1 MEPVPTMESGGYPY
15 KEISPNDE
23 VVAESGIRNQ
33 GLLGRLPDSD
43 HLQPLE
49 WHI

>member
-23 VVAESGIRNQ
+23 VVAESGT
-33 GLLGRLPDSD
+33 LGSGIKDY
-43 HLQPLE
+43 
-49 WHI
+49 